1 MSETVIRYVPELGR
15 RVREGTWEDQGISGY
30 WKMQEA
36 IRDGR
41 WDKAAQL
48 GNYFVDEAL
57 VCYQLY
63 RQWVADLLTFLRQ
76 RGVEADELAQVDS
89 GIVTK
94 LGRPDGRPFDR
105 NFMWNEFR
113 EGVESFVAHCHREQ
127 GDEALQNLDTF
138 VETWRQLHDRDVDH
152 TYGLMH
158 EVVERAGEPAIGE
171 MYDVLLIPLFTW
183 RYEKFDIDKH
193 PWTEG
198 LRLLM
203 QVCFEAARSHL
214 FGPGRRG
221 DMEVIEYDDRFVLR
235 FDPCGSG
242 GRTVR
247 GDGIE
252 GTPPRMEAPYNWR
265 VSKEPHSWNHFQ
277 EGVCLLQPLHQI
289 DGGDADRPLRLSG
302 SRRRSAAI
310 RPRPA
315 RTRAEVSVHDVQ
327 GSDERARRGLRAR
340 RPDQGRALRLDSER
354 RSRAS
359 GRRHQPP
366 RVRMTGGL
374 STLKT

>member
-1 MSETVIRYVPELGR
+1 MSETVIRYVPALGR
-15 RVREGTWEDQGISGY
+15 RVREGTWQDQGISGY

-41 WDKAAQL
+41 WDEAAQL
-48 GNYFVDEAL
+48 GNYFVDETL
-57 VCYQLY
+57 VCFQLY
-63 RQWVADLLTFLRQ
+63 RQWVADLLAFLRQ
-76 RGVEADELAQVDS
+76 RGVEPDDLAQVDS
-89 GIVTK
+89 GIMTK
-94 LGRPDGRPFDR
+94 LVRPDGRPFDR
-105 NFMWNEFR
+105 NLMWNEFR

-127 GDEALQNLDTF
+127 ADEALQSLDAF

-158 EVVERAGEPAIGE
+158 EVIERAGEGAIGE

-193 PWTEG
+193 PWEEA

-203 QVCFEAARSHL
+203 QVCIEAARSHL

-221 DMEVIEYDDRFVLR
+221 DMEVLEYDDRYVLR

-247 GDGIE
+247 GDEIE

-277 EGVCLLQPLHQI
+277 EGVCLYCSHCITLMEEMPIDRFGYPVRVVDPPRYVPGQPELAQKCQYTMYK
-289 DGGDADRPLRLSG
+289 DPTKV
-302 SRRRSAAI
+302 
-310 RPRPA
+310 P
-315 RTRAEVSVHDVQ
+315 AEVYERVGRIKGELFGSVANDAPELPDAGINLP
-327 GSDERARRGLRAR
+327 GSG
-340 RPDQGRALRLDSER
+340 
-354 RSRAS
+354 
-359 GRRHQPP
+359 
-366 RVRMTGGL
+366 
-374 STLKT
+374 